1 MKRAYDV
8 LKHLKKKVG
17 DHAFD
22 EEYILVMNEIRDAL
36 GMPRVVPKDKR
47 ALAKKKASELRQ

>member
-1 MKRAYDV
+1 M